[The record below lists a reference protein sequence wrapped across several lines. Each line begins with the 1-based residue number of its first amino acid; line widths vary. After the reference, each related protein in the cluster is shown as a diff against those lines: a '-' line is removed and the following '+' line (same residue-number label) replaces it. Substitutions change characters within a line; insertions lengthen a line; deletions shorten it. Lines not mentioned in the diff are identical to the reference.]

1 MSEVQKI
8 KKVLTDAG
16 YEVGTPQFT
25 RMDGVKVLLPA
36 VMDFEELR
44 KLDREARLKA
54 GMRKWDE
61 TLWLFPGEWYPY
73 IPAGTEI
80 VDIAGAVE
88 KFVPGETDKDI
99 RFGMLAYGFVY
110 PLQENA

>member
-16 YEVGTPQFT
+16 YEIVTPQFT
-25 RMDGVKVLLPA
+25 RMDGVKVQPPP
-36 VMDFEELR
+36 VIDFEELR

-54 GMRKWDE
+54 GMRLWD
-61 TLWLFPGEWYPY
+61 TKTNLWMFPGEWYPL

-80 VDIAGAVE
+80 VDIFGSVE
-88 KFVPGETDKDI
+88 KFVPGETDDDI
-99 RFGMLAYGFVY
+99 RFGMLS
-110 PLQENA
+110 